1 MKTLYLKQSSALI
14 LSRKLEEDV
23 NILMSPDTHSFLVK
37 VTLRSFIV
45 RVTSALCL
53 SFPSKCVK
61 IIYPTS
67 LTINLSFEKTYIYT
81 NYYLCH
87 INITIQVYPIIKK
100 IYTLRCYRTSFLC
113 NSCDMKKSISLLMVC

>member
-37 VTLRSFIV
+37 VTRSFIV

-53 SFPSKCVK
+53 SFSSKCLK
-61 IIYPTS
+61 IIYRTS
-67 LTINLSFEKTYIYT
+67 PNINLSFEKTDIYT

-100 IYTLRCYRTSFLC
+100 IYSLRCYRTSFLC
-113 NSCDMKKSISLLMVC
+113 NSCDMK